1 MAVPT
6 NKAQL
11 LDAMKQGFAKLE
23 AELSPIDSE
32 EPLHPGMEGHA
43 RGTTMS
49 VNDLVAYLNGWGQ
62 LVLKWVDLRDRGLE
76 PDFPDTG
83 YKWNELGALAQ
94 KFYRDQQGLDFP
106 DRLGKLRATHARLVA
121 LVERLDDDALYG
133 RSWYDRWTLGRMIQ
147 FNTASPYANAR
158 ARIRKWKKAK
168 AVV

>member
-11 LDAMKQGFAKLE
+11 LDAMRQGFAKLE
-23 AELSPIDSE
+23 AELSAIDPE
-32 EPLHPGMEGHA
+32 ELQHPGMEGHA

-49 VNDLVAYLNGWGQ
+49 VNDLVAYLDGWGQ

-76 PDFPDTG
+76 PDFPETG

-94 KFYRDQQGLDFP
+94 KFYRDQQGLDFA
-106 DRLGKLRATHARLVA
+106 DRLEKLRATHARLVA

-133 RSWYDRWTLGRMIQ
+133 HGWYDRWTLGRMIQ

-168 AVV
+168 AAV

>member
-11 LDAMKQGFAKLE
+11 LDAMRQGFAKLE
-23 AELSPIDSE
+23 AELSSIDPE
-32 EPLHPGMEGHA
+32 EAQHPGMEGHA

-49 VNDLVAYLNGWGQ
+49 VNDLVAYLDGWGQ
-62 LVLKWVDLRDRGLE
+62 LVLKWIELRDRGLE
-76 PDFPDTG
+76 PDFPETG

-94 KFYRDQQGLDFP
+94 KFYRDQQGLDFA
-106 DRLGKLRATHARLVA
+106 DRLEKLKTTHARLVA
-121 LVERLDDDALYG
+121 LVERLDNDALYG
-133 RSWYDRWTLGRMIQ
+133 RGWYDRWTLGRMIQ

-168 AVV
+168 AAA